1 VQVLLRSQQTKV
13 RQTGS
18 SLPCTDDSPSGHKS
32 RHTSRVSGNFAVNKN
47 RIPFCAIGV
56 DHALEHISRMMTVTG
71 VLVGITQNDS
81 ARDRFFLTGPE
92 LSRLAEEARVMAG
105 SPTAIRKEHHEL
117 SLAVWTRQEDN
128 IARLKSVHRSS
139 INPMKYEEVHL
150 TNIITRV
157 VMPAEVQKD
166 VCNQHDIGQ
175 QKYRKFVEERISTN
189 EVSIWARMQKVQLK
203 TRKCA
208 RKSVKHKLADNVVE
222 LKDDRSLFARMLI
235 VARLRSE
242 INLKNSVGDHEFTSV
257 PRALFSVT
265 GKLLPCTDKSK
276 LMHILEEQPTETGIP

>member
-1 VQVLLRSQQTKV
+1 M
-13 RQTGS
+13 
-18 SLPCTDDSPSGHKS
+18 
-32 RHTSRVSGNFAVNKN
+32 SGNFAVNKN

-71 VLVGITQNDS
+71 VLVGITQNAS
-81 ARDRFFLTGPE
+81 AWDRFFLTGPE
-92 LSRLAEEARVMAG
+92 LSRLTEEARVMAG

-157 VMPAEVQKD
+157 VMPSEVQKD

-189 EVSIWARMQKVQLK
+189 EVSIWARMQKVQMK

-242 INLKNSVGDHEFTSV
+242 INLKDSVGDHEFTSV
-257 PRALFSVT
+257 PRALFF
-265 GKLLPCTDKSK
+265 L
-276 LMHILEEQPTETGIP
+276 